1 MQRVVSVFVPFFQAE
16 RLRLCSSDLPPER
29 PLALTARV
37 GSQRLVV
44 ALDLPARREGVYP
57 GMPASRAQAMLPGL
71 ILKESMP
78 AAEAAAL
85 HKLALWCRRYSPL
98 VAADPPDGLLLDV
111 SGCAHLF
118 GGEEK
123 LLADLL
129 SRLSRMGLTAR
140 AALAGSLGAAHA
152 LARYGE
158 SRAALVPAET
168 PLAERLA
175 PLPVAALRLEEERSE
190 ALRRLGFETI
200 GDLLEAE
207 RAPLARRF
215 GAETFRRLDQALGRA
230 AEPFAPL
237 RHEERIEAKLAF
249 LEPVAV
255 AEALSGAVEK
265 LCEELC
271 DLLAVRQEGARRLDL
286 LFARLDRSTAFLSVR
301 LARPGRKPAHMA
313 RLLIERLGEVDC
325 GLGVENLRLLAS
337 VTAPLRPDQIASPL
351 AGRSEEP
358 DLAEL
363 VDRLSSRLGGAR
375 IFRTAPV
382 ESDFPERAVKRVP
395 PLARLREKAL
405 TRPRQWPRPAR
416 LLAHPEPVEVTALLP
431 DYPPAFFIW
440 EGRRHRVRRADGP
453 ERILGEWWR
462 EAGEIALV
470 RDYFQVEDEEGA
482 RFWLF
487 RQAGSG
493 GLARWYLHGF
503 FG

>member
-1 MQRVVSVFVPFFQAE
+1 MFLPFFPAE
-16 RLRLCSSDLPPER
+16 RLRRIARDLPPER
-29 PLALTARV
+29 PLALTARI

-44 ALDLPARREGVYP
+44 ALDLCARRQGVYP

-71 ILKESMP
+71 LLKESMP
-78 AAEAAAL
+78 QAEARAL
-85 HKLALWCRRYSPL
+85 ERLAFWCARYSPL
-98 VAADPPDGLLLDV
+98 VAAEPPDGLVLDI

-129 SRLSRMGLTAR
+129 ARLARMGLTAR

-158 SRAALVPAET
+158 SRAALVPADV

-175 PLPVAALRLEEERSE
+175 PLPVAALRLAEERGE

-200 GDLLEAE
+200 GDLLEAP
-207 RAPLARRF
+207 RAPLSRRF
-215 GAETFRRLDQALGRA
+215 GREVLERLDQALGRA
-230 AEPFAPL
+230 AEPFVPL
-237 RHEERIEAKLAF
+237 AHSERIETKLSF
-249 LEPVAV
+249 LEPVAA
-255 AEALSGAVEK
+255 AEALSGAVER

-271 DLLAVRQEGARRLDL
+271 GLLAARQEGARRLDL
-286 LFARLDRSTAFLSVR
+286 LLARLDRSTAFLSVR
-301 LARPGRKPAHMA
+301 LARPSRKPAHMA
-313 RLLIERLGEVDC
+313 RLLIERLGELDC
-325 GLGVENLRLLAS
+325 GLGVENARLLAS
-337 VTAPLRPDQIASPL
+337 ATAPLRPDQIASSL
-351 AGRSEEP
+351 AGRQEEP
-358 DLAEL
+358 DLSEL
-363 VDRLSSRLGGAR
+363 VDRLSSRLGGAH

-382 ESDFPERAVKRVP
+382 ESDFPERAVRRVP
-395 PLARLREKAL
+395 AMARARAMARAG
-405 TRPRQWPRPAR
+405 TRPKEWPRPAR

-440 EGRRHRVRRADGP
+440 KGRRHRVRRADGP
-453 ERILGEWWR
+453 ERIFGEWWR
-462 EAGEIALV
+462 EASEIALV
-470 RDYFQVEDEEGA
+470 RDYFQVEDEAGA